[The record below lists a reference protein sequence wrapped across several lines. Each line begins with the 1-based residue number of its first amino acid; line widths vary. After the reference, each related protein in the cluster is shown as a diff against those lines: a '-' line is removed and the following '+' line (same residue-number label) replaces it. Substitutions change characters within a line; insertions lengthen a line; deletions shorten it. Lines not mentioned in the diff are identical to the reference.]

1 MSWELLRWVWRLE
14 APIHVGMP
22 PSGSLNRCRLYVP
35 ARTLWGALTA
45 ELARRAGNDFPSYA
59 GVGQAIRGD
68 ARLTY
73 LYPAEESSGQWRAWL
88 PRYEPGQG
96 LVWQREDDGNGQV
109 LPDRVMRSRLLV
121 TRPGTAIDPVS
132 DAAAEGSLRETECIG
147 QYWRTPTGDVKP
159 VGLVGYLLVREGSLI
174 QGALLE
180 IRELFLGGDTRY
192 GLGRVRRVA
201 LQPTSQVFGIVPEL
215 DGADAW
221 LTTERV
227 LAHAHASAPE
237 EAAILSGDLEALAWW
252 DEGQLRAAPGARPCW
267 RPGSVAPRPARWRI
281 EESGLWRY
289 VVDGEPA
296 EIAEEGIG

>member
-1 MSWELLRWVWRLE
+1 VSWRLLRWAWRLE
-14 APIHVGMP
+14 APVHVGMP

-45 ELARRAGNDFPSYA
+45 ELARRTGNDFPCYA
-59 GVGQAIRGD
+59 EVGQAIRGN

-73 LYPAEESSGQWRAWL
+73 LYPAEESGGQWRAWL
-88 PRYEPGQG
+88 PRYESGQG
-96 LVWQREDDGNGQV
+96 LVWQREDDGNSGG
-109 LPDRVMRSRLLV
+109 LPDRTMRPRLLV
-121 TRPGTAIDPVS
+121 TRAGTAIDPVS
-132 DAAAEGSLRETECIG
+132 DAAAEGSLRETECVG

-174 QGALLE
+174 QEALLE

-192 GLGRVRRVA
+192 GLGRVRRVT
-201 LQPTSQVFGIVPEL
+201 LQPTSQVFGIVPEP
-215 DGADAW
+215 DGADPW

-227 LAHAHASAPE
+227 LAHASAPE

-252 DEGQLRAAPGARPCW
+252 DEGQLQAGPGGQWYW
-267 RPGSVAPRPARWRI
+267 RPGSVAPGPVRWRI
-281 EESGLWRY
+281 EESGLWRF

>member
-1 MSWELLRWVWRLE
+1 VSWRLLRWVWRLE
-14 APIHVGMP
+14 APVHVGMP

-45 ELARRAGNDFPSYA
+45 ELARRTGNDLPCYA
-59 GVGQAIRGD
+59 EVGQAIRRD

-73 LYPAEESSGQWRAWL
+73 LYPAEESGGQWRAWL
-88 PRYEPGQG
+88 PRYESGQG
-96 LVWQREDDGNGQV
+96 LVWQREDDRNSHG
-109 LPDRVMRSRLLV
+109 LRDRIMRSWLLV
-121 TRPGTAIDPVS
+121 TRAGTAIDPVS
-132 DAAAEGSLRETECIG
+132 DAAAEGSLRETECVG

-174 QGALLE
+174 QEALLE

-192 GLGRVRRVA
+192 GLGRVRRVT

-215 DGADAW
+215 DGADPW

-227 LAHAHASAPE
+227 LAHVSAPE

-252 DEGQLRAAPGARPCW
+252 HEGQLQAAPGARPCW
-267 RPGSVAPRPARWRI
+267 RPGSVAPRPVRWRI
-281 EESGLWRY
+281 EESGLWRF
-289 VVDGEPA
+289 VDGEPA